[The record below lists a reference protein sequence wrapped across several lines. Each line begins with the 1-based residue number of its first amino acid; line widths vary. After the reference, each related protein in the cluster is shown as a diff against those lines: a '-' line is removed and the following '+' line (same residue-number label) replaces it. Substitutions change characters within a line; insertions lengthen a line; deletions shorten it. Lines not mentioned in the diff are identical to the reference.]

1 MSLELATLLSAFAK
15 GVFATA
21 VQEWVYFG
29 CVSLAASMSGV
40 GTARAFVWAV
50 VS

>member
-1 MSLELATLLSAFAK
+1 MSLELATVLSTSAK

-21 VQEWVYFG
+21 VEEWVCFG

-40 GTARAFVWAV
+40 GSACAFVWAV